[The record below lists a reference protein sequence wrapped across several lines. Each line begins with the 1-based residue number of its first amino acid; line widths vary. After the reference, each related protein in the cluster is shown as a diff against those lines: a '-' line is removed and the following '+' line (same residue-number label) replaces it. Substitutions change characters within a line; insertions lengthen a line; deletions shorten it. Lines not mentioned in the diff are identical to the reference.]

1 MQEIYPESGKFLE
14 VTGTFWKKVLL
25 FMNKM
30 LIKIREV
37 IFTAPGPAE
46 AALFRDAVTADNIYR
61 ERILAQLVLVASLL
75 LMIVDYGVMIFQP
88 ESNRGLSLLA
98 ILFRV
103 SYCVFLATFLLAIRK
118 KQAGAASR
126 HCFWDTAVVGVSL
139 AWLGAFSGALLAVR
153 PGTEPYLMG
162 VLITGCFLFQAARRT
177 ILLFSVGF
185 LCFVITAVSFCPEFS
200 LLLSSLINVA
210 LATFLAFVIS
220 RIVFR
225 MRLESFRNA
234 QDIAGQRRLMQESVE
249 HLQKLSYL
257 DPLTGIANR
266 RFLEMSLS
274 REWKLESRSG
284 QLLSIIM
291 IDIDW
296 FKLFNDTYGHIPGDN
311 CLRKVAAALE
321 ASVMRPGDLVSRY
334 GGEEF
339 CVLLPMTN
347 REGAIFTA
355 KRMMKA
361 IHDLRILHR
370 SSDFGQVTVSM
381 GIATRQPH
389 HTEYFE
395 SLIHS
400 ADSAL
405 YHAKVLGKNRI
416 AWCCPIA
423 MEEFPYMEVSSP
435 ILHKSIALEC
445 SADFDLKN
453 LVEVG

>member
-1 MQEIYPESGKFLE
+1 M
-14 VTGTFWKKVLL
+14 KK
-25 FMNKM
+25 MPK
-30 LIKIREV
+30 KILEV
-37 IFTAPGPAE
+37 IFTAPAPAE
-46 AALFRDAVTADNIYR
+46 AASFRASVTTDNIYR

-75 LMIVDYGVMIFQP
+75 LMIVDYSVSNFHA
-88 ESNRGLSLLA
+88 ESHRSLSFMA
-98 ILFRV
+98 ILFRA
-103 SYCVFLATFLLAIRK
+103 SFCVFLVIFLIATRK
-118 KQAGAASR
+118 KPAGVSSR
-126 HCFWDTAVVGVSL
+126 LYFWDTAMVGGSL
-139 AWLGAFSGALLAVR
+139 AWLGSFSGALLAVR

-177 ILLFSVGF
+177 MLLFSLGF
-185 LCFVITAVSFCPEFS
+185 LSFAITAFCFRPEFP
-200 LLLSSLINVA
+200 LLLSSLINVT

-234 QDIAGQRRLMQESVE
+234 RDIAGQRRLMQESVE

-274 REWKLESRSG
+274 REWKLESRSR

-296 FKLFNDTYGHIPGDN
+296 FKLFNDTYGHIPGDD

-321 ASVMRPGDLVSRY
+321 ASVLRPGDLVSRY

-370 SSDFGQVTVSM
+370 CSDFGQVTVSM
-381 GIATRQPH
+381 GIATRQPQ
-389 HTEYFE
+389 HTEFFE
-395 SLIHS
+395 SLIHA

-405 YHAKVLGKNRI
+405 YHAKVSGKNRI
-416 AWCCPIA
+416 AWCCPVA
-423 MEEFPYMEVSSP
+423 MDEFPHREVSAP
-435 ILHKSIALEC
+435 TLHKSIALEC
-445 SADFDLKN
+445 SADFDLRN